1 MPRIS
6 RDERSCAFLLQFNEY
21 VTYYDELIFANHA
34 KKVKL
39 DQKSFI
45 VQIDKV
51 LHKASNL
58 EPGYI
63 SKAITLVE
71 NELKKQLE
79 HNDKNKLLELHAF
92 LIKVQQSESDYFAML
107 KTEERERDE
116 LTSKHD
122 KQRQE
127 EHKKI
132 EMINDAIELL
142 RDQIE
147 DFKELRDEL
156 NQKRKAAGLQRNE
169 ECEQLRKRQRG
180 D

>member
-6 RDERSCAFLLQFNEY
+6 RDERSCAFLHEFNEF
-21 VTYYDELIFANHA
+21 VKYYDELNIEQSNE
-34 KKVKL
+34 L
-39 DQKSFI
+39 EQDPFI
-45 VQIDKV
+45 AQIDKV
-51 LHKASNL
+51 LYKASHL

-63 SKAITLVE
+63 SKAITLVG
-71 NELKKQLE
+71 NELKK
-79 HNDKNKLLELHAF
+79 HKLFKKLAPLLKLHAF

-107 KTEERERDE
+107 KTEESERDK

-122 KQRQE
+122 QQRMDE
-127 EHKKI
+127 NNNI
-132 EMINDAIELL
+132 EMINAAIELL

-147 DFKELRDEL
+147 DIKELRDEL
-156 NQKRKAAGLQRNE
+156 KQKRKAAGLQREE

>member
-1 MPRIS
+1 M
-6 RDERSCAFLLQFNEY
+6 
-21 VTYYDELIFANHA
+21 
-34 KKVKL
+34 
-39 DQKSFI
+39 
-45 VQIDKV
+45 DKV
-51 LHKASNL
+51 LHKASHL
-58 EPGYI
+58 EPRYI
-63 SKAITLVE
+63 SKAITLVD

-79 HNDKNKLLELHAF
+79 HDEKQNLPELHAF

-147 DFKELRDEL
+147 DFKDVKTELK
-156 NQKRKAAGLQRNE
+156 QKRQAAGLQREE

>member
-6 RDERSCAFLLQFNEY
+6 RDERSCAFVQEFMEY
-21 VTYYDELIFANHA
+21 VTHYDELHQDNE
-34 KKVKL
+34 L
-39 DQKSFI
+39 DQDSFI
-45 VQIDKV
+45 VQMDKV
-51 LHKASNL
+51 LHKAAHL
-58 EPGYI
+58 EPAYLAN
-63 SKAITLVE
+63 AITLVDS
-71 NELKKQLE
+71 ELKK
-79 HNDKNKLLELHAF
+79 HKLFKKLAPLLKLYNF
-92 LIKVQQSESDYFAML
+92 LQRVLQSERDYFAML

-122 KQRQE
+122 KQRQD

-147 DFKELRDEL
+147 DFKELKDEL
-156 NQKRKAAGLQRNE
+156 KQKRKASVLQREE

>member
-6 RDERSCAFLLQFNEY
+6 RDERSCLFVNEFNEY
-21 VTYYDELIFANHA
+21 VTYYDELNIEQSNE
-34 KKVKL
+34 L
-39 DQKSFI
+39 DQDSFI
-45 VQIDKV
+45 VQINKV
-51 LHKASNL
+51 LNNASHL
-58 EPGYI
+58 ESGYI
-63 SKAITLVE
+63 SKAIRLVG
-71 NELKKQLE
+71 NELKK
-79 HNDKNKLLELHAF
+79 HKLFKKLAPLLKLHAF

-107 KTEERERDE
+107 KTEASERDK

-122 KQRQE
+122 KQRQD

-156 NQKRKAAGLQRNE
+156 KQKRPAADLQRE
-169 ECEQLRKRQRG
+169 EEYEQLRKRQRG

>member
-1 MPRIS
+1 MPHIS

-21 VTYYDELIFANHA
+21 ITYYDNLNQDKRDE
-34 KKVKL
+34 L
-39 DQKSFI
+39 DQESFI
-45 VQIDKV
+45 VQMDKV
-51 LHKASNL
+51 LYKESHL
-58 EPGYI
+58 EPQYI
-63 SKAITLVE
+63 SKAIMLVD

-79 HNDKNKLLELHAF
+79 HDEKQNLPELYAF

-156 NQKRKAAGLQRNE
+156 KQKRQAAQLQRDQE
-169 ECEQLRKRQRG
+169 FEQLRKRQRG